1 MASLIS
7 STETHEQAD
16 AKSDD
21 ALDPS
26 SNSDLE
32 RLPLQE
38 VQGLS
43 QQLNQLTPVR
53 EAKAHIEEQKAQ
65 RSQEQ
70 REQKAPERAPADSV
84 SHFIPPGVSPF
95 RGAGLSQSQGSFSF
109 HSHAEETAGWEVKS
123 HQLPDDELSSVRH
136 VELSQG
142 PCCSDDEDVLCNSQD
157 SQEL

>member
-7 STETHEQAD
+7 STEAHEETD

-21 ALDPS
+21 TLDAS
-26 SNSDLE
+26 SHNELE
-32 RLPLQE
+32 RVPLQE

-53 EAKAHIEEQKAQ
+53 EAKAHIEERKAQ

-70 REQKAPERAPADSV
+70 REKKSPERATADSV
-84 SHFIPPGVSPF
+84 GQFIPPGVSPF

-109 HSHAEETAGWEVKS
+109 HSDEEETAGWEVKS
-123 HQLPDDELSSVRH
+123 HQLPNDELSRIRN
-136 VELSQG
+136 VESSQG
-142 PCCSDDEDVLCNSQD
+142 PCSSEDEDVLCNSQD